1 MFTPIMMKAD
11 RGLKPKTMFDFL
23 IIVLTPDTFM
33 PVVVHRGLHTS
44 EGKSKSSGHVM
55 SEIRGDQ

>member
-11 RGLKPKTMFDFL
+11 RGLKPKIMFDFP

-55 SEIRGDQ
+55 